1 LRLLRQWLSP
11 SQRSQFAEESCFEV
25 VGGDTGKRYR
35 IHAGA
40 ATNVCE
46 LDERGRPTLGLCFLP
61 MGDLP
66 IGDVMLSQKI
76 ALESAESYALRAA
89 RRFAP
94 DGTFRRRR
102 LLRSVDR
109 LVLARDRGPIG
120 RVESPTVTPDDWK
133 QRISSHVAFQRDNEA
148 MVAARDIVDRGNFIG
163 VGLVSGWW
171 PRMVEGPLQREMFR

>member
-1 LRLLRQWLSP
+1 
-11 SQRSQFAEESCFEV
+11 
-25 VGGDTGKRYR
+25 
-35 IHAGA
+35 
-40 ATNVCE
+40 
-46 LDERGRPTLGLCFLP
+46 

-120 RVESPTVTPDDWK
+120 RVELPTVTPDDWK

-148 MVAARDIVDRGNFIG
+148 MVAARDIVDRCNFHRFRLGQWMVAQDGRGPPAARDVPLIRDE
-163 VGLVSGWW
+163 
-171 PRMVEGPLQREMFR
+171 PR